1 MAFSP
6 FNLLGTSVSVDPS
19 RGPLGELY
27 SNQQSTNLLKYP
39 IDLGDK
45 ADRGHYM
52 VFYIKKQTKGINN
65 ANVPRAGRLSNNGEV
80 GLIGGSTD
88 FSTAVQ
94 KTVSQTATG
103 IVSQVINSL
112 FNSTPTGQTYRNDSA
127 ATANFLNRSIK
138 NKQGAAAF
146 LSEQR
151 KTVLTKDSIALY
163 MPDTLM
169 YSYTQSYESL
179 SPGKTIAGQIGAQ
192 LGGTGGTA
200 SQFKDRLNDLA
211 TSAAAIG
218 GIAIDKGKLGELG
231 GDAAKLAVY
240 KSIGGIVNPMLEVIY
255 SSPAFRQF
263 RFDFSF
269 FPRSKT
275 EALMIQNIIERF
287 RFHQAPDLATQTSS
301 AILVPPSEF
310 DIKFYYAGSI
320 NPNID
325 SIGNC
330 VLTSIDVNY
339 APNGFQ
345 SYEMPGEDT
354 PTWGGTGMPVEIQL
368 SLNFQETVIL
378 TKSDFQ
384 SSYAGSPTQPA
395 PSVDTTPRQNGIGQ
409 GLNPAGAQFDSTP
422 GNAATFQTKPR

>member
-19 RGPLGELY
+19 RGPLGDLY

-39 IDLGDK
+39 IDLGDR

-52 VFYIKKQTKGINN
+52 VFYIKKQSKGVNN
-65 ANVPRAGRLSNNGEV
+65 TNIPVAGSLSNNGEV
-80 GLIGGSTD
+80 GLIGGSTN

-94 KTVSQTATG
+94 KTVSQTATS
-103 IVSQVINSL
+103 IVSQI
-112 FNSTPTGQTYRNDSA
+112 FNALTGSASTGQVFQNNSA
-127 ATANFLNRSIK
+127 ATANLLQSSIK

-151 KTVLTKDSIALY
+151 KTILTKDTIALY

-169 YSYTQSYESL
+169 YSYNQSYESL
-179 SPGKTIAGQIGAQ
+179 SPGKSLAGQIGAQ
-192 LGGTGGTA
+192 LGGTGGT
-200 SQFKDRLNDLA
+200 SEQFKDRLKDLGA
-211 TSAAAIG
+211 SSAAVA
-218 GIAIDKGKLGELG
+218 ALVAEAKANKLA
-231 GDAAKLAVY
+231 GDAGRLAIY
-240 KSIGGIVNPMLEVIY
+240 KAIGGIVNPMLEVIY

-269 FPRSKT
+269 FPRSRT
-275 EALMIQNIIERF
+275 EALTVQNIIERF
-287 RFHQAPDLATQTSS
+287 RFHQAPDLVTDTSS
-301 AILVPPSEF
+301 AILIPPSEF
-310 DIKFYYAGSI
+310 DIRFYYAGSI

-345 SYEMPGEDT
+345 AYEMPAEDT
-354 PTWGGTGMPVEIQL
+354 PSWGGTGMPVEIQL

-378 TKSDFQ
+378 TKSDFET
-384 SSYAGSPTQPA
+384 SYSGSPTQTA
-395 PSVDTTPRQNGIGQ
+395 PSENTPRQAGIGQ
-409 GLNPAGAQFDSTP
+409 GNNPSNGQNLAVTSAGGVP
-422 GNAATFQTKPR
+422 GRSFTR

>member
-6 FNLLGTSVSVDPS
+6 FNLLGTTVSVDPS

-27 SNQQSTNLLKYP
+27 TNQQSTNLLKYP
-39 IDLGDK
+39 IDLGNK

-52 VFYIKKQTKGINN
+52 VFYIKKQTKGVNN
-65 ANVPRAGRLSNNGEV
+65 ANVPQAGSLSNGE
-80 GLIGGSTD
+80 IGGSTN

-94 KTVSQTATG
+94 QTVSKTATSF
-103 IVSQVINSL
+103 VSQLINSFL
-112 FNSTPTGQTYRNDSA
+112 GVSTPGQIFQNNSASTGN
-127 ATANFLNRSIK
+127 LLKGSIK

-146 LSEQR
+146 LDSFRQ
-151 KTVLTKDSIALY
+151 TVMTKESIALY

-169 YSYTQSYESL
+169 YSYNQSYESL

-192 LGGTGGTA
+192 LGGTGGT
-200 SQFKDRLNDLA
+200 SEQFKDRLKDLG
-211 TSAAAIG
+211 TAAAATAA
-218 GIAIDKGKLGELG
+218 IALEKKLNS
-231 GDAAKLAVY
+231 DVTKLASY
-240 KSIGGIVNPMLEVIY
+240 KALGGIVNPMLEVIY
-255 SSPAFRQF
+255 RTPAFRQF

-269 FPRSKT
+269 FPRSRM
-275 EALMIQNIIERF
+275 EALAVQNIIERL
-287 RFHQAPDLATQTSS
+287 RFHQAPDLVTGTSS

-310 DIKFYYAGSI
+310 DIRFYYAGSI

-345 SYEMPGEDT
+345 AYEMPGQDS
-354 PTWGGTGMPVEIQL
+354 PTWGGTGMPVEIQM

-384 SSYAGSPTQPA
+384 STSYSGSPTQTA
-395 PSVDTTPRQNGIGQ
+395 PSETTPRQAGIGQ
-409 GLNPAGAQFDSTP
+409 GNNPSNGQNLAVTPAGGVSGRSF
-422 GNAATFQTKPR
+422 RR